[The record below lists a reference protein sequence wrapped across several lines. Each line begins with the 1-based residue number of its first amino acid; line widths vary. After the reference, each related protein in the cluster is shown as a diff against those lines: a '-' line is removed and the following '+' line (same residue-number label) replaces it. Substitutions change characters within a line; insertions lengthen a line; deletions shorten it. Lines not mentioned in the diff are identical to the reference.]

1 MIKKVDHIA
10 VVVPDLAAAMKFWVE
25 AFGLALERVESVPRE
40 GVDVAFLPVGD
51 SEIELLQ
58 PTDPES
64 GVARYLEKRGPGL
77 HKVECTSARATAS
90 AMGQYRPHPMGCLA
104 AALISHRHQSTEDPL
119 WTLSRTLLPLSF
131 PATACAS
138 KCSASSHALGRKFRA
153 SMWWTTHART
163 APARWFRRSATIRA

>member
-77 HKVECTSARATAS
+77 HHLCFEVDDIDATLARLKAAGIPLINETAVTGGDGKKYAFVHPKGTGGVLVEL
-90 AMGQYRPHPMGCLA
+90 Y
-104 AALISHRHQSTEDPL
+104 E
-119 WTLSRTLLPLSF
+119 LP
-131 PATACAS
+131 
-138 KCSASSHALGRKFRA
+138 G
-153 SMWWTTHART
+153 
-163 APARWFRRSATIRA
+163 